1 MLLTQSP
8 VVERTRIRNL
18 RAFTGVPAPVPLDP
32 PPPVPEQRGA
42 LG

>member
-8 VVERTRIRNL
+8 VVERTRKRNL
-18 RAFTGVPAPVPLDP
+18 RAFTRVPAPVRVDP